1 MRFLRLPVTIKPALA
16 VFSCVGLLLV
26 MQTLFLRLIAD
37 RFLFEIAVV
46 NSPILPFVASQIT
59 AGLIFLSL
67 LRLIPLVTPAKAALL
82 LMLLT
87 GLAMRIMLFNT
98 TPILEVD
105 FYRYLWDGAV
115 VVQGYNPYLFA
126 PDSVGQGSQIELQGL
141 VQKAGIVF
149 ERINYPALKT
159 IYPPLAQLMFS
170 VASWLDAWNLDAWR
184 LLLLACETI
193 SFCLLLALLRELKR
207 SQLWAALYWW
217 NPLVIK
223 EIFNS
228 AHMDALLVP
237 LILGAVLLIIRKR
250 QILAGGM
257 LALAAGIK
265 LWPLLLLAF
274 SLRPLLGSPRRL
286 GIALAV
292 AGLVTLIVVGPLF
305 YFALGADSGLAEYSQ
320 GWQRNSGLFQL
331 LLALGTSLAMPFDN
345 IDAGYLARI
354 LVVMFLVGL
363 ALYLNRSQAFD
374 NATLMKHI
382 CWLVAALFLL
392 SPTQYPWYTIWLAP
406 LLCLY
411 PQRGL
416 LLLTALM
423 PIYYLRFYFDARDQA
438 ELFDQYIV
446 WLQYLPVY
454 AMLLMDY
461 FLPKR
466 QPRYSHHYV

>member
-1 MRFLRLPVTIKPALA
+1 MRFFRLLVKTEPALA
-16 VFSCVGLLLV
+16 VFGGVGLLLV
-26 MQTLFLRLIAD
+26 MQALFLNLISD
-37 RFLFEIAVV
+37 RFLFEIAVI

-67 LRLIPLVTPAKAALL
+67 IRLIPLVTPGRAALL

-87 GLAMRIMLFNT
+87 GLAMRLLLFGT

-115 VVQGYNPYLFA
+115 VMQGYNPYLFA
-126 PDSVGQGSQIELQGL
+126 PDSVIQGSQIELQGL
-141 VQKAGIVF
+141 AQQAGIVF

-159 IYPPLAQLMFS
+159 IYPPLAQLMFA
-170 VASWLDAWNLDAWR
+170 VASWFDAWNLDAWR
-184 LLLLACETI
+184 LLLLACEI
-193 SFCLLLALLRELKR
+193 VSFCLLLALLRELKH
-207 SQLWAALYWW
+207 SQLWAGLYWW

-237 LILGAVLLIIRKR
+237 LVLGAILMIIRKR
-250 QILAGGM
+250 QILAGSM
-257 LALAAGIK
+257 FALAAGLK
-265 LWPLLLLAF
+265 LWPLLLIPF
-274 SLRPLLGSPRRL
+274 SLRPLLANPRKM

-292 AGLVTLIVVGPLF
+292 VCLVILIAIGPLF
-305 YFALGADSGLAEYSQ
+305 YFALGTDSGLSAYSQ
-320 GWQRNSGLFQL
+320 SWQRNSGLFQL
-331 LLALGTSLAMPFDN
+331 VLAFAASLAMPFDS
-345 IDAGYLARI
+345 IDPGYLARI
-354 LVVMFLVGL
+354 LVVVFLGGL
-363 ALYLNRSQAFD
+363 ALYLNRSQASD
-374 NATLMKHI
+374 GETMVKHI

-416 LLLTALM
+416 LLLTTLM
-423 PIYYLRFYFDARDQA
+423 PIYYLRFYFDARDLS
-438 ELFDQYIV
+438 ELFEQYIV

-454 AMLLMDY
+454 ALLLIDY
-461 FLPKR
+461 FLPK
-466 QPRYSHHYV
+466 QQTRYSPHYV

>member
-1 MRFLRLPVTIKPALA
+1 MRFLRLPVTIELALA
-16 VFSCVGLLLV
+16 VFSCVALLLV
-26 MQTLFLRLIAD
+26 GQALFLRLIAD

-67 LRLIPLVTPAKAALL
+67 FRLIPLVTPGRAALL
-82 LMLLT
+82 LMLLA
-87 GLAMRIMLFNT
+87 GLTMRVLLFGT

-115 VVQGYNPYLFA
+115 VMQGYNPYLFA
-126 PDSVGQGSQIELQGL
+126 PDSIGQGSQIELQGL
-141 VQKAGIVF
+141 AQQAGIVF
-149 ERINYPALKT
+149 ERINYPALNT
-159 IYPPLAQLMFS
+159 IYPPLAQLMFA
-170 VASWLDAWNLDAWR
+170 VASWFDAWNLDAWR
-184 LLLLACETI
+184 LLLLAFEAV
-193 SFCLLLALLRELKR
+193 SFCLLLTLLRELNR

-237 LILGAVLLIIRKR
+237 FILGAILLIVRKR

-257 LALAAGIK
+257 FAFAAGIK
-265 LWPLLLLAF
+265 LWPLLLIPF
-274 SLRPLLGSPRRL
+274 SLRPLLANPRKL

-292 AGLVTLIVVGPLF
+292 VCPVTLIVVGPLF
-305 YFALGADSGLAEYSQ
+305 YFALGTDSGLSAYSQ
-320 GWQRNSGLFQL
+320 SWQRNSGLFQL
-331 LLALGTSLAMPFDN
+331 VSAFGTGLAMPFDS

-354 LVVMFLVGL
+354 FVAVFLGGL
-363 ALYLNRSQAFD
+363 AIYLNRSQAT
-374 NATLMKHI
+374 NHETLIKHI

-416 LLLTALM
+416 LLLTALL
-423 PIYYLRFYFDARDQA
+423 PIYYLRFYFDARDQT

-454 AMLLMDY
+454 ALLLIDY
-461 FLPKR
+461 FLPN
-466 QPRYSHHYV
+466 QEPRYSHHYV